1 MGTGFVISEKIDV
14 DPKTLA
20 IKNPTLSKYI
30 IGTNMDMPEIYPIA
44 VSSEGEAGPFGAK
57 GLGEPALIPSIP
69 ATMAAIGNA
78 LGVTFTKTPIFPADI
93 VKAWKDK
100 QAAENQG

>member
-44 VSSEGEAGPFGAK
+44 VSSEGEAVPSGPRVWASR
-57 GLGEPALIPSIP
+57 P
-69 ATMAAIGNA
+69 
-78 LGVTFTKTPIFPADI
+78 
-93 VKAWKDK
+93 
-100 QAAENQG
+100 

>member
-1 MGTGFVISEKIDV
+1 
-14 DPKTLA
+14 
-20 IKNPTLSKYI
+20 
-30 IGTNMDMPEIYPIA
+30 
-44 VSSEGEAGPFGAK
+44 
-57 GLGEPALIPSIP
+57 
-69 ATMAAIGNA
+69 MAAIGNA